1 MSDVFQGQNAEILR
15 ATIDGT
21 PYTEAPESY
30 IAQLLIELKE
40 TIEAGGG
47 GGGGTTNYNGL
58 TNKPQ
63 INGVTLQGNK
73 SLQDLSIVI
82 PVVDASLSGTSEN
95 PVQNKI
101 IKGALDG
108 KQAKLVF
115 DNVPIEDSN
124 NPVKSGG
131 LFTALAAKQNTLS
144 FDNVPTENS
153 NNPVKSGGLF
163 TALAAKQNLLTFDNM
178 PMQSSN
184 NPVKSNGIYNALV
197 AKVDVTELLN
207 YYNKD
212 EVDAL
217 LAALNTLS
225 LEVVESLPT
234 EDISTTTIYLVQIS
248 SDPTSYNQYIYMNN
262 AWVLIGTTDVDLT
275 NYYTKTEVNGLL
287 VLKQDVLTFDNSP
300 AQDSNNPVKSG
311 GIYTALEQKQDVLT
325 FDNAPTEDSNNPVK
339 SGGIYSALEQKQD
352 VLTFDNA
359 PTENSNNPVKSGGIY
374 SALEQKQDVL
384 TFDNAPTANSDN
396 PVKSDGIYTAV
407 SDKLTVTNVMPAAS
421 AALLNKQRLYVGNT
435 TDTYTKGVIYE
446 CQIEPES
453 SPTAYIWVSISSAEV
468 DLTDYETSWTGTQA
482 QWDALTPE
490 EAAKYKIVNILDDNS
505 GITLNTNYI
514 KWEG

>member
-108 KQAKLVF
+108 KQAKLIF

-131 LFTALAAKQNTLS
+131 LFSALAAKQNTLS

-234 EDISTTTIYLVQIS
+234 EDISTTTIYLVQVS

-287 VLKQDVLTFDNSP
+287 VLKQDVLTFDNAP

-359 PTENSNNPVKSGGIY
+359 PT
-374 SALEQKQDVL
+374 
-384 TFDNAPTANSDN
+384 ANSDN
-396 PVKSDGIYTAV
+396 PVKSDGVYTAV

-421 AALLNKQRLYVGNT
+421 TALLNKQRLYVGNT

-490 EAAKYKIVNILDDNS
+490 ESAKYKIVNILDDNS